1 MIFINKNIHKMIVIV
16 NESQYNKILKEEQ
29 DIYNFIKKLSVYTAD
44 VMVPRILY
52 LEEGFSEDVFTEKNL
67 LNKLREEKINSL
79 LPIESIIINIFKNTN
94 RELVEMDIKYNPYWS
109 TIVESRKGNEC
120 IIDAEFDVE
129 VSLPSHIDD
138 VVIENIYT
146 MMVEK
151 LTESL
156 LTTQKWFKKNRNNTT
171 IKEILKE
178 QLSINQGI
186 TISDAD
192 RKQLVWLN
200 TNISHIIYNITGK
213 NKNIT
218 IKGGIEDNKVKI
230 KDDFSYE
237 EVEALRDHNLTHTN
251 QFHDMKNIDS
261 DTLEVSLTPTIVF
274 EEESIFTDKNLDKRP
289 KSDPLAA
296 FNLTYLKPG
305 KRGWG
310 KKMHPIKKVKKMHY
324 GQDYS
329 VSQGTKIVTLMGGE
343 VVSANIPTTYTD
355 CGGRLIIK
363 FSDGTLSGFCH
374 LSAIKVKKGDKISR
388 GSIVAL
394 SGGKNGLVSSGA
406 STGPH
411 IHYTYRPNSGSPL
424 EDPKSFAD
432 KYWAVKK

>member
-29 DIYNFIKKLSVYTAD
+29 RTYNFIKKLALYTAD

-52 LEEGFSEDVFTEKNL
+52 LEEGFNEDVFTEKNL
-67 LNKLREEKINSL
+67 INKLREEKIDSL

-109 TIVESRKGNEC
+109 AIIESREGKEC
-120 IIDAEFDVE
+120 ITDAEFDVV
-129 VSLPSHIDD
+129 VSLPTHIDD
-138 VVIENIYT
+138 IVRENIHST
-146 MMVEK
+146 MVEK

-156 LTTQKWFKKNRNNTT
+156 LTTQKWFKKNRKNTS

-178 QLSINQGI
+178 QLSVNQGV
-186 TISDAD
+186 TLTDAE
-192 RKQLVWLN
+192 RQQLVWLN
-200 TNISHIIYNITGK
+200 TNISHIIYRITGK
-213 NKNIT
+213 NKNII
-218 IKGGIEDNKVKI
+218 IKGGIEDNKVQI

-237 EVEALRDHNLTHTN
+237 EVQALRDDNLIHTN

-261 DTLEVSLTPTIVF
+261 DTLEVSLTPRIVF
-274 EEESIFTDKNLDKRP
+274 DEESIFTDKNLDKRP
-289 KSDPLAA
+289 KADPLAA
-296 FNLTYLKPG
+296 FNLTYLTPG

-329 VSQGTKIVTLMGGE
+329 VAQGTQIVVLRDGE
-343 VVSANIPTTYTD
+343 ILSADIPTQYTE

-363 FSDGTLSGFCH
+363 FSDGTVSGFCH
-374 LSAIKVKKGDKISR
+374 LSAVKVKKGDKVTR

-394 SGGKNGLVSSGA
+394 SGGKKGIVSSGG